1 MNTLALSL
9 ATAFTAID
17 LADADDLADAVTALH
32 ALYDAGANDLAV
44 SLAVDAIE
52 REIET
57 RTANLLEDGEPV
69 DQFDRANDAI
79 RDFRLAH

>member
-9 ATAFTAID
+9 AAAFTALD
-17 LADADDLADAVTALH
+17 LAEVEDLAAAVTALH
-32 ALYDAGANDLAV
+32 DLYDAGANDLAV

-57 RTANLLEDGEPV
+57 RTTNLLEDGEAI
-69 DQFDRANDAI
+69 DEYDTASDAI
-79 RDFRLAH
+79 RKFRLAH